1 VPPRKLDFF
10 PPHRLMAGIEEGDR
24 GSPPGGHSI
33 EVRIA
38 EGDRGS
44 PPGGHS
50 IEVRIAAGERK
61 RWVGDGYVGPGRQ
74 FIVPIQCQPT
84 EGVSA

>member
-1 VPPRKLDFF
+1 MPPRKLDFF

-33 EVRIA
+33 EVRMA
-38 EGDRGS
+38 T
-44 PPGGHS
+44 
-50 IEVRIAAGERK
+50 GERK